1 MNLQSEKQSLIE
13 WISQLEDESI
23 IEDIKMFRENST
35 NGKDWWD
42 ELTDEQKI
50 SIERGLKDVEEGNVV
65 PYSQVKEKVKK
76 WLTK

>member
-13 WISQLEDESI
+13 WISKLEDESI

-35 NGKDWWD
+35 NSNDWE
-42 ELTDEQKI
+42 ELTDEQKK